1 MAQNISQWTATGT
14 FSDASKSD
22 LTLGQATW
30 TVSDST
36 IATINVGSGAVTI
49 QNAGKLSGGDIGVT
63 ASLAPGTPGTGSII
77 VVSSDSGSV
86 APRMPQQDNHWVVL
100 GLSPWGSYGG
110 CQESTGSLVL
120 SGSVPYTLTPVN
132 VAANPPV
139 TYAQNTPGWTRV
151 GVGMSGSVILRFA
164 AAAGVGP
171 NPATDSMALLGY
183 IALGASTGGTQ
194 FFGLGAAAGASRIVM
209 TTDTNA
215 NSSGQVDVSFNANI
229 RRMTGPFTNQHSDRI
244 HPFLIVYNRT
254 TNEIWAFSDQCLT
267 MSGSAPVQVD
277 GTKMFGGNNA
287 VSASGTMV
295 YWASCTGS
303 VAESYASVNGG
314 GNLLQALGWNVP
326 WLNCAIDSGTIRCP
340 TTPQCW
346 QTLGLRPWAAAYN
359 LQEVTG
365 SSHSFDVWQ
374 GTSVGGWTL
383 TPVLNVT
390 YRNPVPGWLRR
401 AINLPEIASARVVV
415 GNNLIGSY
423 TGSAAFLGYSKID
436 LAAGA
441 NRSVFGGFNA
451 ALGSQFRVQY
461 GVPGI
466 PELNCSGTVTTG
478 INSHLDGRAHPFLA
492 VYDVTNSR
500 AKLYT
505 DVEAITGSFGVL
517 NVLPTIGLGAIV
529 SGQTAASASNLYFA
543 VCTGSVAEA
552 LSDNGR
558 ASQFLKTLGWNVTW

>member
-1 MAQNISQWTATGT
+1 MAQNISQWSATGT
-14 FSDASKSD
+14 FSNASQSD
-22 LTLGQATW
+22 VTALATW
-30 TVSDST
+30 SVSDST
-36 IATINVGSGAVTI
+36 IATVGINTGVITI
-49 QNAGKLSGGDIGVT
+49 QGAGKVYGGDIGVT

-77 VVSSDSGSV
+77 VVASDSGSV
-86 APRMPQQDNHWVVL
+86 APRMPQQDNHWVAL

-110 CQESTGSLVL
+110 CQEPTGSLVL
-120 SGSVPYTLTPVN
+120 SGSAPYTLTPVN
-132 VAANPPV
+132 AAANLPV
-139 TYAQNTPGWTRV
+139 TYAQTNQNWTRV
-151 GVGMSGSVILRFA
+151 GVGMTGSATIRFA

-171 NPATDSMALLGY
+171 NPATDSMALLAY
-183 IALGASTGGTQ
+183 IAAGPSTAAAQ
-194 FFGLGAAAGASRIVM
+194 IFGLGAAASAGRIVM
-209 TTDTNA
+209 IADSNA
-215 NSSGQVDVSFNANI
+215 NSSGQIDINFNANV
-229 RRMTGPFTNQHSDRI
+229 RRMTGPLTNQHSDRI
-244 HPFLIVYNRT
+244 HPLLIVYNRT
-254 TNEIWAFSDQCLT
+254 LNEVWGFSDQCLT
-267 MSGSAPVQVD
+267 MSGSSPAQVD

-287 VSASGTMV
+287 VSCSGTMV

-303 VAESYASVNGG
+303 VAESYGSVQGG

-340 TTPQCW
+340 TTPTCW
-346 QTLGLRPWAAAYN
+346 QVLGLRPWSAAYN

-374 GTSVGGWTL
+374 GTLVGGWTMS
-383 TPVLNVT
+383 PALNMT
-390 YRNPVPGWLRR
+390 YRNAVPGWLRR
-401 AINLPEIASARVVV
+401 SINFPEIASARIGVT
-415 GNNLIGSY
+415 NNLIGSY

-441 NRSVFGGFNA
+441 NRVVLGGFGA
-451 ALGSQFRVQY
+451 ALGAQFRVQF
-461 GVPGI
+461 GIPGI

-478 INSHLDGRAHPFLA
+478 INSHVDGRAHPFLA

-505 DVEAITGSFGVL
+505 DIEAITGSFGVL
-517 NVLPTIGLGAIV
+517 NVTPTIGMGAII

-558 ASQFLKTLGWNVTW
+558 ASQFLKTLGWNLTW